1 MDVNSEGIIDYSSIR
16 YIESIVENNLKL
28 SYQRADK
35 MIKDAARREDEE
47 VSSLQIDEGT
57 EDESASTLLK
67 WLDTIA

>member
-1 MDVNSEGIIDYSSIR
+1 
-16 YIESIVENNLKL
+16 
-28 SYQRADK
+28 

-47 VSSLQIDEGT
+47 LSSLQIDEGT